1 MEVLEIIPKNPS
13 IDLKKPE
20 MQYMIIS
27 VNNSIPVVVEEM
39 QRLKINRGDTIKVH
53 DIIANYERGL
63 SVDVLG
69 LGNRFNDMK
78 NELVVNES
86 TRIEVKKD
94 FYKCGSVFIDIDSQS
109 SNAIK
114 NLSVTETGEVPVLK
128 YKLRINNGLALVD
141 NYSHVKVR
149 MGDTLIIEDI
159 VSGAM
164 DPSNYIVNFKGFVG
178 NQDNNSGE
186 DRGYTIHISE
196 GSLMK
201 RYSEKNKGQRY
212 HVITTLDGKEVG
224 KIFIDVQ
231 P

>member
-1 MEVLEIIPKNPS
+1 MDILEIIPKNPN

-39 QRLKINRGDTIKVH
+39 QRLKINKGDTIKVH
-53 DIIANYERGL
+53 DIVANYERGL

-69 LGNRFNDMK
+69 LGNQFNDMK

-94 FYKCGSVFIDIDSQS
+94 FYKCGNVFVDIDPQVSKGLNTFS
-109 SNAIK
+109 IA
-114 NLSVTETGEVPVLK
+114 ETGEVSDLR
-128 YKLRINNGLALVD
+128 YKLRINNALTFAD
-141 NYSHVKVR
+141 NNSRVKVR
-149 MGDTLIIEDI
+149 MGDVLIIEDI
-159 VSGAM
+159 VSGKV
-164 DPSNYIVNFKGFVG
+164 DPSSYIVNFKGFVG
-178 NQDNNSGE
+178 NLDNNSGE
-186 DRGYTIHISE
+186 DRGYAIPISE
-196 GSLMK
+196 RSLLK
-201 RYSEKNKGQRY
+201 RYSEQNKGKIY